1 MLFSA
6 SGCQPAPKSNAN
18 SNAPAISRT
27 FGTKPN
33 SESATSGVTI
43 NAREPEKYSATLQL
57 SIETE
62 GADKATGVPALSVQV
77 ARNGSDRRFEFKLP
91 DGTPLIYLDHS
102 NRHYVI
108 VPARKQY
115 VELTPE
121 AADEQMQKLMTPD
134 ELVEDLKGLNGVE
147 RAGEGL
153 INGRVAEKYRYSAAD
168 KNAKAVDAK
177 AEAFIYV
184 DKETGLPL
192 RAEKLPR
199 RSAGKTTRLVIE
211 MRDLKTEIETSLFEV
226 PADYARVP
234 PEKVRPQIDAL
245 TNELAAALKAMM
257 ANASNPTASPAT
269 SVPAKIKLKKQFAAL
284 VESRASNSA
293 SFFVDS
299 HAVLVNQFAAEAR
312 GDRHV
317 EPSGYRNHE
326 WDLQMKADQR
336 SSVVLHAEVQAG
348 AK

>member
-1 MLFSA
+1 MISSRFASRFVSSEAGIAPFFKMRNIQSRNFWSKSATICGLALLFSA

-43 NAREPEKYSATLQL
+43 NAGEPEKYSATLQL

-62 GADKATGVPALSVQV
+62 GVDKATGAPALSVQV

-115 VELTPE
+115 VELTQE

-134 ELVEDLKGLNGVE
+134 ELVEDLKGLTGVE
-147 RAGEGL
+147 RAGEGPV
-153 INGRVAEKYRYSAAD
+153 NGRVAEKYRYSAAD
-168 KNAKAVDAK
+168 KNAKGVDAK

-199 RSAGKTTRLVIE
+199 RWGDKGGITTRAVIE
-211 MRDLKTEIETSLFEV
+211 MRDLKTEIETSLFAV

-234 PEKVRPQIDAL
+234 PENVRQQIDAL

-257 ANASNPTASPAT
+257 VNASNPAPSPAA
-269 SVPAKIKLKKQFAAL
+269 SVLPK
-284 VESRASNSA
+284 SN
-293 SFFVDS
+293 
-299 HAVLVNQFAAEAR
+299 
-312 GDRHV
+312 
-317 EPSGYRNHE
+317 
-326 WDLQMKADQR
+326 
-336 SSVVLHAEVQAG
+336 
-348 AK
+348 